1 MDGNLSVLIGPDLA
15 SGGQKL
21 GPFIITELNTYL
33 AQESGKLKE
42 EAGED
47 EALAGSA
54 TASR

>member
-1 MDGNLSVLIGPDLA
+1 MYGNLSVLIGPDLA